1 MMAPALL
8 GVLALAPG
16 SSLASYRPANGWCG
30 PSQEADWVCGWKGA
44 SFLTPPGGSEQALPL
59 RSALSLPA
67 RSRVKA
73 APGGSAR
80 LNFRA
85 KAHCTVGGKGADW
98 SEAVTRWEPGV
109 LMRQIS
115 GDSSCTIRGRS
126 APITTFCE
134 DSEVECPVRIRARG
148 TFLLQGL
155 EPHSEALAS
164 SESTVAESIER
175 HARLVICDGA
185 AHVTVEGE
193 AEEAFGRADGSNRF
207 VITINEVSAHAE
219 AEVTSPAGSA
229 TAEATASIISITVI
243 GTLRGPGPCKA
254 STVEEQERSVE
265 A

>member
-1 MMAPALL
+1 MPARLSTPSRGFSGPAAKVTLAVTTLL
-8 GVLALAPG
+8 AGLALVPSTSQAR
-16 SSLASYRPANGWCG
+16 YTPANGWCG
-30 PSQEADWVCGWKGA
+30 PPKEADWVCGWKGA

-73 APGGSAR
+73 APGGTAR
-80 LNFRA
+80 LTFRA

-185 AHVTVEGE
+185 VQVTVEGE
-193 AEEAFGRADGSNRF
+193 AEEAFGRADG
-207 VITINEVSAHAE
+207 
-219 AEVTSPAGSA
+219 
-229 TAEATASIISITVI
+229 
-243 GTLRGPGPCKA
+243 
-254 STVEEQERSVE
+254 
-265 A
+265 